1 MSKKILILETSVTL
15 QKLFTTTL
23 DSDDYQIQFI
33 NDGKSAIYT
42 LFEYQPDLF
51 LVNCDIKEPRSF
63 EIVRLVR
70 SIDCFKELTIG
81 MYATFPSPL
90 DEAFALSNGATQ
102 FVRLDQKT
110 LVLNVDELSQLPSRK
125 IDKLS
130 MSQIKK
136 TFDDTYLLMNATEL
150 LFSDSYKNTMF
161 SKIISMVDNLES
173 VEEAAKA
180 FLLLIAEVCEVPLAG
195 LYMVENDGPH
205 GYYVCSENMS
215 EKEITDFLSV
225 CAADFEKVQSDYNAT
240 KIMPLKLEAKSEL
253 NRFYS
258 GKVQLS
264 SYTNENLKAQSSD
277 EYFGSVHIVS
287 EGNISSEKQD
297 FFKFCARNA
306 ENIFDKAI
314 VVKKKMFFERR
325 IRRAFSR
332 FVPEQIIDDLVAQAD
347 ATDTKLGVGETRTVA
362 VLFSDIRSFTNI
374 SEKNKPD
381 VLVAFLNRYFSLMVD
396 IIKKHGGTVDKF
408 IGDAIMAL
416 FGTPVS
422 YEDNS
427 RRAVAA
433 AYEMRDALDTFD
445 VGDLVLPDGM
455 SFNIGIGIHYGDVI
469 AGSLGSKDKTDYTVI
484 GDSVN
489 LASRLEGLTKVYG
502 TQVLV
507 SEGVRE
513 DVFKTTGEDAFCFR
527 HLDDVRVK
535 GKKKAVPIYAV
546 DRNEKEF
553 PREYKDAYI
562 KGMDLYHQGIFN
574 LARDYF
580 QKAQS
585 AVQGDKA
592 VKLMLERCDD
602 FIANPP
608 EHWDGAIAFTT
619 K

>member
-33 NDGKSAIYT
+33 NDGKAAIYT

-51 LVNCDIKEPRSF
+51 LVNCDITEPRSF
-63 EIVRLVR
+63 EIVRIVR
-70 SIDCFKELTIG
+70 SIKCFKELTIG
-81 MYATFPSPL
+81 MYANVPSPL
-90 DEAFALSNGATQ
+90 DEAFAMESGATS

-110 LVLNVDELSQLPSRK
+110 LVLNIDELSQLPSHK

-130 MSQIKK
+130 LAQIKK
-136 TFDDTYLLMNATEL
+136 TFDDSYLFMNASEL
-150 LFSDSYKNTMF
+150 LFTDSYKNAMF
-161 SKIISMVDNLES
+161 GKLIKMIDSLES
-173 VEEAAKA
+173 VEDVVKA
-180 FLLLIAEVCEVPLAG
+180 FLLLIAEVCEVPIAG
-195 LYMVENDGPH
+195 LYVVENDGPH
-205 GYYVCSENMS
+205 GYYVCSENIA
-215 EKEITDFLSV
+215 EKDVTDFLSV
-225 CAADFEKVQSDYNAT
+225 CAADFEKVQPDYNAA
-240 KIMPLKLEAKSEL
+240 KITPLKLVSNPAL

-258 GKVQLS
+258 NKVQLS
-264 SYTNENLKAQSSD
+264 SYESEDLKTTDKSL
-277 EYFGSVHIVS
+277 YFGTVHIVS
-287 EGNISSEKQD
+287 EGNISSAKQD
-297 FFKFCARNA
+297 FFKFCVDNA
-306 ENIFDKAI
+306 GAIFDKALI
-314 VVKKKMFFERR
+314 VKKKMFFEKR

-347 ATDTKLGVGETRTVA
+347 NTDEKVGVGETRTIA
-362 VLFSDIRSFTNI
+362 ILFSDIRSFTNI

-381 VLVAFLNRYFSLMVD
+381 VLVSFLNRYFSLMVD
-396 IIKKHGGTVDKF
+396 CIKKHGGTVDKF

-422 YEDNS
+422 YEDNA

-433 AYEMRDALDTFD
+433 AYDMRDALEELEI
-445 VGDLVLPDGM
+445 GDLVLPDGM
-455 SFNIGIGIHYGDVI
+455 KFNIGIGIHYGDVI
-469 AGSLGSKDKTDYTVI
+469 AGSLGSRDKTDYTVI

-502 TQVLV
+502 VQVLV
-507 SEGVRE
+507 SESVMH
-513 DVFKTTGEDAFCFR
+513 DAGEDSFCFR

-535 GKKKAVPIYAV
+535 GKKNAVPIYAV

-553 PREYKDAYI
+553 PAAYKDAYI

-580 QKAQS
+580 MKAHN
-585 AVQGDKA
+585 AVEEDKA
-592 VKLMLERCDD
+592 AKLMLSRCED

-608 EHWDGAIAFTT
+608 ENWDGAIAFTT